1 MKYNDEFNKN
11 EAAETAKA
19 VIDAAENAFRG
30 HVNFNIMAAY
40 HRVANDVVK
49 KHVKKG
55 QDLYSLFEETMQA
68 RGGKNF
74 KGLCPQG
81 YDYFQQSLAHAFGI
95 VSAQSPDAGN
105 VKMLAKQV
113 ADVAT
118 INVAHSTGVFDS
130 VLKPKAAVA

>member
-1 MKYNDEFNKN
+1 
-11 EAAETAKA
+11 
-19 VIDAAENAFRG
+19 
-30 HVNFNIMAAY
+30 
-40 HRVANDVVK
+40 
-49 KHVKKG
+49 
-55 QDLYSLFEETMQA
+55 MQA

-118 INVAHSTGVFDS
+118 INVAQSTGVFDS